1 MALILLIK
9 LTLKLQA
16 EVVSY
21 PFLFDLKQ
29 LGGILISQLTSSLP
43 AF

>member
-1 MALILLIK
+1 MALVLLIK

-21 PFLFDLKQ
+21 PFLFHLKL
-29 LGGILISQLTSSLP
+29 LGELLVSQLTSSLP